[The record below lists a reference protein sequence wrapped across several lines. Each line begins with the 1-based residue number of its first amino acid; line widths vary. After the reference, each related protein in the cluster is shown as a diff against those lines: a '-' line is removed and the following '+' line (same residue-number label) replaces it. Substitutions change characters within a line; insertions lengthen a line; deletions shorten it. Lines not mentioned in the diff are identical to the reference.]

1 MEEGACSMTV
11 KQAEAYKSVFVLAI
25 STRAS
30 LGPLFEERPHFGQT
44 LLAHMD
50 AKRKEAR
57 SLLPKENPEQI
68 HAAALDSDK
77 AERRQLALHCS

>member
-1 MEEGACSMTV
+1 MTV
-11 KQAEAYKSVFVLAI
+11 KHAEAYQSVFVLVI
-25 STRAS
+25 PTQAS

-57 SLLPKENPEQI
+57 SLRKTRTN
-68 HAAALDSDK
+68 SCGCV
-77 AERRQLALHCS
+77 R